1 MTYKV
6 TIKPSG
12 STFEVGVDEHL
23 LDAAIHQGLHL
34 PYSCRNGRCG
44 SCKATLLSGEVR
56 YAGERPP
63 ALSDED
69 QSRGQVLLCQG
80 LAMGDLEVQVREI
93 AGVGGIQPRI
103 MPVRVAKMERLAPDV
118 MRLYLKLP
126 AGQRLMYLAGQYIDV
141 LLKDG
146 RRRSFSIANP
156 PHDDEFIELHI
167 RHVPGG
173 HFTGHVFEHMK
184 EKALLRIEAPLGNF
198 FLREDSNA
206 PIIMMAGGTGF
217 GPLKGMIEHA
227 MHTGCDRP
235 IYLFWGARKR
245 VDLYLHDLVKSWMHD
260 HAALFS
266 YTAVLSEPLEADH
279 WQGDTGWVHDAVL
292 SHYPAL
298 NGFDVYM
305 SGPPP
310 MVEAARESF
319 ISHGLDPDRLYF
331 DSFEFAL

>member
-69 QSRGQVLLCQG
+69 QSHGQVLLCQG

-103 MPVRVAKMERLAPDV
+103 MPVRVAKLERLAPDV

-206 PIIMMAGGTGF
+206 PIIMMGGGTGF

-227 MHTGCDRP
+227 MHTGYDRP
-235 IYLFWGARKR
+235 IHLFWGARKR
-245 VDLYLHDLVKSWMHD
+245 IDLYLHDLAKSWMHD
-260 HAALFS
+260 PAALFS
-266 YTAVLSEPLEADH
+266 YTAVLSEPSEADY

-298 NGFDVYM
+298 SGYEVYM

-310 MVEAARESF
+310 MVEAAREAF
-319 ISHGLDPDRLYF
+319 ISHGLDPNRLYF
-331 DSFEFAL
+331 DAFEFAL